1 MKHPGWALMRGFWLS
16 WLKYR
21 SFLFILAFGWMI
33 TPLIYMLVWM
43 MVAGSQGIAGFSQGE
58 FVAYYLVLILVNQ
71 ITYAQTNWTVGD
83 MIRVGEM
90 NRILM
95 RPIAPVYDPLASE
108 IACKIIYL
116 FFDVPLVI
124 VLALILKP
132 QFHIDFTE
140 AALFIPALL
149 AAWALRFLWGYWL
162 ALLAFWATKA
172 DALLVLQDTLVFL
185 LGGQVAPVL
194 LLPDWMGRLATAL
207 PFRYMV
213 AFPVE
218 ILTGQVTGT
227 AVLHGFLIQAGW
239 LALAYILTMILWKNG
254 VRRYGAVGG

>member
-16 WLKYR
+16 WLQYR

-33 TPLIYMLVWM
+33 PPLIYMLVWM
-43 MVAGSQGIAGFSQGE
+43 TVAGAQGLVGFTQGE

-83 MIRVGEM
+83 MVRTGEM

-95 RPIAPVYDPLASE
+95 RPVAPVYEPLASE

-116 FFDVPLVI
+116 IFDVPLVAG
-124 VLALILKP
+124 LALILNP
-132 QFHIDFTE
+132 QFHVGFTE
-140 AALFIPALL
+140 TALFIPALL

-185 LGGQVAPVL
+185 LGGQVAPIM
-194 LLPDWMGRLATAL
+194 LLPVWMRDLATVL

-218 ILTGQVTGT
+218 LLTGQVTG
-227 AVLHGFLIQAGW
+227 AAILNGFLIQTGW
-239 LALAYILTMILWKNG
+239 LVVAYALTMILWKNG
-254 VRRYGAVGG
+254 VHRYGAVGG